1 MWSASGKSIPRVLAR
16 TNRDIS
22 LRFNQSFE
30 NLFRQGNP
38 AAAIALAGE
47 ILLDDGGFLFD
58 GHRGD
63 APAEWRKP
71 LPQKLT

>member
-1 MWSASGKSIPRVLAR
+1 MWSESGKSIPRVLAR

-22 LRFNQSFE
+22 MRFNQSFE
-30 NLFRQGNP
+30 DLFREGNTT
-38 AAAIALAGE
+38 AAIAFASEMLLA
-47 ILLDDGGFLFD
+47 DGGFLFD

-71 LPQKLT
+71 LPQKLN